1 MTHPQW
7 RARAVARFEV
17 EKHPA
22 RSRDGMVVSN
32 HPLASAAG
40 AEMLAAGGNAV
51 DAAIATLFTLSVV
64 EPMMVGIFGGG
75 MAQIRMADGRHLV
88 LDGQSQ
94 APAAARPDM
103 FRPTGL
109 GYEVEGRANT
119 HGATAVA
126 TPGTLR
132 GWCDALARFG
142 TMALADVMEPAI
154 RHASRGFVVTPYLA
168 ACAGEACP
176 DLGRDPEARRL
187 LTNDG
192 APLRAGQRLVMADY
206 AQTLAQIAAEGPE
219 ALYAGELGARIVAQL
234 QAAGSVMTR
243 EDLAQVASIAREPV
257 SGEFRGH
264 RIFGPPPPSA
274 GGVHVIQMLNILS
287 GYDLAGMGF
296 GSAPAAHL
304 TAEALRIAFADRA
317 AATADPAFV
326 QVPVERLISGDYAAD
341 RRGRIDPD
349 RTQDWQPGVAAGA
362 APAEAHTTHVTTAD
376 RDGNIVSTTQTI
388 NALFGARMVIP
399 GTGIIPNN
407 YMALFDP
414 APGRANSIAPG
425 KRVTTSMAPT
435 IVTRDG
441 RPRFALGLPGGLRIF
456 GSVMQGLL
464 NLLEYRMTLQEAVE
478 APRLWTQGAELELE
492 EGFPA
497 AVEDALRGKGWQ
509 VLRLPHVGG
518 GMCAIA
524 FDDDGMEGAAC
535 WRADGMAIGLGG
547 GLARAGTRF
556 WPDSPA
562 GR

>member
-1 MTHPQW
+1 MTHPHW
-7 RARAVARFEV
+7 RDLAVARFEP

-75 MAQIRMADGRHLV
+75 MAHIRMADGRHLV

-94 APAAARPDM
+94 APGAARADM
-103 FRPTGL
+103 FRPTGV

-132 GWCDALARFG
+132 GWCDALERFG
-142 TMALADVMEPAI
+142 TLPLADVMEPAI
-154 RHASRGFVVTPYLA
+154 RHARRGFSVTPYLA
-168 ACAGEACP
+168 GCLEEACA
-176 DLGRDPEARRL
+176 DLARDPEARRL

-206 AQTLAQIAAEGPE
+206 AATLSQIAAEGPDT
-219 ALYAGELGARIVAQL
+219 LYSGDLGARIVTAL
-234 QAAGSVMTR
+234 QAAGSGMTR
-243 EDLAQVASIAREPV
+243 ADLAQIATIQRDPV
-257 SGEFRGH
+257 MGTFRGH
-264 RIFGPPPPSA
+264 QVFGPPPPSA
-274 GGVHVIQMLNILS
+274 GGVHVVQMLNILS
-287 GYDLAGMGF
+287 GFDLAGMGF
-296 GSAPAAHL
+296 GSADAAHL
-304 TAEALRIAFADRA
+304 TAEAMRIAFADRA
-317 AATADPAFV
+317 ASTADPAFV
-326 QVPVERLISGDYAAD
+326 SVPVAKLLAEDYAAD
-341 RRGRIDPD
+341 RRARIDLAC
-349 RTQDWQPGVAAGA
+349 TQAWQAGVSAV
-362 APAEAHTTHVTTAD
+362 AEPHTTHVTVAD

-388 NALFGARMVIP
+388 NALFGARIVIP

-414 APGRANSIAPG
+414 VPGRANSIAPF

-435 IVTRDG
+435 IVLKDG
-441 RPRFALGLPGGLRIF
+441 QPRFAIGLPGGLRIF
-456 GSVMQGLL
+456 GSVMQALL
-464 NLLEYRMTLQEAVE
+464 NLLEYRMNLQEAVE

-492 EGFPA
+492 EGFPE
-497 AVEDALRGKGWQ
+497 AVEASLRARGWTT
-509 VLRLPHVGG
+509 LRLPHVAG

-524 FDDDGMEGAAC
+524 FTEEGMEGAAC
-535 WRADGMAIGLGG
+535 WRADGTAIGLGG

>member
-1 MTHPQW
+1 MTHPHW
-7 RARAVARFEV
+7 RDLAVARFEP

-75 MAQIRMADGRHLV
+75 MAHIRMADGRHLV

-94 APAAARPDM
+94 APGAARADM
-103 FRPTGL
+103 FRPTGV

-132 GWCDALARFG
+132 GWCDALERFG
-142 TMALADVMEPAI
+142 TLPLADVMEPAI
-154 RHASRGFVVTPYLA
+154 RHARRGFSVTPYLA
-168 ACAGEACP
+168 GCLEEACA
-176 DLGRDPEARRL
+176 DLARDPEARRL

-206 AQTLAQIAAEGPE
+206 AATLSQIAAEGPDT
-219 ALYAGELGARIVAQL
+219 LYSGDLGARIVTAL
-234 QAAGSVMTR
+234 QAAGSGMTR
-243 EDLAQVASIAREPV
+243 ADLAQIATIQRDPV
-257 SGEFRGH
+257 MGTFRGH
-264 RIFGPPPPSA
+264 QVFGPPPPSA
-274 GGVHVIQMLNILS
+274 GGVHVVQMLNILS
-287 GYDLAGMGF
+287 GFDLAGMGF
-296 GSAPAAHL
+296 GSADAAHL
-304 TAEALRIAFADRA
+304 TAEAMRIAFADRA
-317 AATADPAFV
+317 ASTADPAFV
-326 QVPVERLISGDYAAD
+326 SVPVAKLLAEDYAAD
-341 RRGRIDPD
+341 RRARIDLAC
-349 RTQDWQPGVAAGA
+349 TQAWQAGVSAV
-362 APAEAHTTHVTTAD
+362 AEPHTTHVTVAD

-388 NALFGARMVIP
+388 NALFGARIVIP

-414 APGRANSIAPG
+414 VPGRANSIGPF

-435 IVTRDG
+435 IVLKDG
-441 RPRFALGLPGGLRIF
+441 QPRFAIGLPGGLRIF
-456 GSVMQGLL
+456 GSVMQALL
-464 NLLEYRMTLQEAVE
+464 NLLEYRMNLQEAVE

-492 EGFPA
+492 EGFPE
-497 AVEDALRGKGWQ
+497 AVEASLRARGWTT
-509 VLRLPHVGG
+509 LRLPHVAG

-524 FDDDGMEGAAC
+524 FTEEGMEGAAC
-535 WRADGMAIGLGG
+535 WRADGTAIGLGG

>member
-1 MTHPQW
+1 MTHPHW
-7 RARAVARFEV
+7 RDLAVARFEP

-75 MAQIRMADGRHLV
+75 MAHIRMADGRHLV

-94 APAAARPDM
+94 APGAARADM
-103 FRPTGL
+103 FRPTGV

-132 GWCDALARFG
+132 GWCDALERFG
-142 TMALADVMEPAI
+142 TLPLADVMEPAI
-154 RHASRGFVVTPYLA
+154 RHARRGFSVTPYLA
-168 ACAGEACP
+168 GCLEEACA
-176 DLGRDPEARRL
+176 DLARDPEARRL

-206 AQTLAQIAAEGPE
+206 AATLSQIAAEGPDT
-219 ALYAGELGARIVAQL
+219 LYSGDLGARIVTSL
-234 QAAGSVMTR
+234 QAAGSGMTR
-243 EDLAQVASIAREPV
+243 ADLAQIATIQRDPV
-257 SGEFRGH
+257 MGTFRGH
-264 RIFGPPPPSA
+264 QVFGPPPPSA
-274 GGVHVIQMLNILS
+274 GGVHVVQMLNILS
-287 GYDLAGMGF
+287 GFDLAGMGF
-296 GSAPAAHL
+296 GSADAAHL
-304 TAEALRIAFADRA
+304 TAEAMRIAFADRA
-317 AATADPAFV
+317 ASTADPAFV
-326 QVPVERLISGDYAAD
+326 SVPVAKLLAEDYAAD
-341 RRGRIDPD
+341 RRARIDLAC
-349 RTQDWQPGVAAGA
+349 TQAWQAGVSAV
-362 APAEAHTTHVTTAD
+362 AEPHTTHVTVAD

-388 NALFGARMVIP
+388 NALFGARIVIP

-414 APGRANSIAPG
+414 VPGRANSIAPF

-435 IVTRDG
+435 IVLKDG
-441 RPRFALGLPGGLRIF
+441 QPRFAIGLPGGLRIF
-456 GSVMQGLL
+456 GSVMQALL
-464 NLLEYRMTLQEAVE
+464 NLLEYRMNLQEAVE

-492 EGFPA
+492 EGFPE
-497 AVEDALRGKGWQ
+497 AVEASLRARGWTT
-509 VLRLPHVGG
+509 LRLPHVAG

-524 FDDDGMEGAAC
+524 FTEEGMEGAAC
-535 WRADGMAIGLGG
+535 WRADGTAIGLGG

>member
-1 MTHPQW
+1 MTHPHW
-7 RARAVARFEV
+7 RDLAVARFEP

-75 MAQIRMADGRHLV
+75 MAHIRMADGRHLV

-94 APAAARPDM
+94 APGAARADM
-103 FRPTGL
+103 FRPIGV

-132 GWCDALARFG
+132 GWCDALERFG
-142 TMALADVMEPAI
+142 TLPLADVMEPAI
-154 RHASRGFVVTPYLA
+154 RHARRGFSVTPYLA
-168 ACAGEACP
+168 GCLEEACA
-176 DLGRDPEARRL
+176 DLARDPEARRL

-206 AQTLAQIAAEGPE
+206 AATLSQIAAEGPDT
-219 ALYAGELGARIVAQL
+219 LYSGDLGARIVTAL
-234 QAAGSVMTR
+234 QAAGSGMTR
-243 EDLAQVASIAREPV
+243 ADLAQIATIQRDPV
-257 SGEFRGH
+257 MGTFRGH
-264 RIFGPPPPSA
+264 QVFGPPPPSA
-274 GGVHVIQMLNILS
+274 GGVHVVQMLNILS
-287 GYDLAGMGF
+287 GFDLAGMGF
-296 GSAPAAHL
+296 GSADAAHL
-304 TAEALRIAFADRA
+304 TAEAMRIAFADRA
-317 AATADPAFV
+317 ASTADPAFV
-326 QVPVERLISGDYAAD
+326 SVPVAKLLAEDYAAD
-341 RRGRIDPD
+341 RRARIDLAC
-349 RTQDWQPGVAAGA
+349 TQAWQAGVSAV
-362 APAEAHTTHVTTAD
+362 AEPHTTHVTVAD

-388 NALFGARMVIP
+388 NALFGARIVIP

-414 APGRANSIAPG
+414 VPGRANSIGPF

-435 IVTRDG
+435 IVLKDG
-441 RPRFALGLPGGLRIF
+441 QPRFAIGLPGGLRIF
-456 GSVMQGLL
+456 GSVMQALL
-464 NLLEYRMTLQEAVE
+464 NLLEYRMNLQEAVE

-492 EGFPA
+492 EGFPE
-497 AVEDALRGKGWQ
+497 AVEASLRARGWTT
-509 VLRLPHVGG
+509 LRLPHVAG

-524 FDDDGMEGAAC
+524 FTEEGMEGAAC
-535 WRADGMAIGLGG
+535 WRADGTAIGLGG